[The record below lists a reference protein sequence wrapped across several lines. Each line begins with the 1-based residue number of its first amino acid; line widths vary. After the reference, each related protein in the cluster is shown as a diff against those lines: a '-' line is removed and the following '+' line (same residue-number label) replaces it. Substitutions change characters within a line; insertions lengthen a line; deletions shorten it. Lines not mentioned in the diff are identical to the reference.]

1 MEAGGFEGGDRGRG
15 LDIVHR
21 HGLIQK
27 KKKKKN
33 ATSPLF
39 IKAILSHYIVA
50 VPVSSCYWN
59 IYFFLFLSFSL
70 SLSSCSRLFF
80 RWRDVSIFFSD
91 IYFREDSLE
100 SIEKIEREGFICVCV
115 TFRIISYRFGQIES
129 RYVICWRSVGSS
141 LIAEE
146 EVRFCRGFRMQM
158 MFDRPSSLVNNSFS
172 NGGNFFQELFLFFSM
187 NDRFFFLLI
196 IFVRTFYPPEYFVR
210 NSRYIYIYR

>member
-1 MEAGGFEGGDRGRG
+1 MYIYTYTYTWNLPILICAHRICLGKTSRRDYLATWYILYRREGGNGGRRFRRGWQGEGARY
-15 LDIVHR
+15 R
-21 HGLIQK
+21 PSAWTNPK

-100 SIEKIEREGFICVCV
+100 SIEKIEGEGFICVCV
-115 TFRIISYRFGQIES
+115 TFCE
-129 RYVICWRSVGSS
+129 
-141 LIAEE
+141 
-146 EVRFCRGFRMQM
+146 
-158 MFDRPSSLVNNSFS
+158 
-172 NGGNFFQELFLFFSM
+172 
-187 NDRFFFLLI
+187 
-196 IFVRTFYPPEYFVR
+196 
-210 NSRYIYIYR
+210 